1 MTGGNPATDRSKPGT
16 KSIVTDKNGTPISA
30 VIIPASTHDIK
41 AVTDVVDNS
50 AVNKQP
56 QQPTSPAITAKSKTI
71 KQHLC
76 LERAHSSKA
85 VDLETIKWGYIP
97 HAPYNGKRGEGKAK
111 DKGKTF
117 QRYHPRRRWVI
128 GRTNS

>member
-1 MTGGNPATDRSKPGT
+1 M
-16 KSIVTDKNGTPISA
+16 KNSGE
-30 VIIPASTHDIK
+30 THDIK
-41 AVTDVVDNS
+41 AVTDVVDN
-50 AVNKQP
+50 AVVNKQP
-56 QQPTSPAITAKSKTI
+56 QPTSPAITEKSKTI

-85 VDLETIKWGYIP
+85 VEQEAIKRGYVP
-97 HAPYNGKRGEGKAK
+97 HAPYKGKRGEEKAK
-111 DKGKTF
+111 DKVKTF